1 MASARKVASLAI
13 VVVIVA
19 CGGAAAPSLPPTS
32 STAVATASPTPS
44 AAAGALTFTVDSSSK
59 ATVRVREQ
67 LARIPAPSDAV
78 LTATGVTGTFALNS
92 DGTFAPSSKISVDLT
107 TLASDQRQRD
117 DFVKRDPLEVSKFP
131 RAEFVPTRI
140 SGLALPL
147 ASSGDFTVKLIGNM
161 TIHGVTKEVT
171 FDVTGNRAGSKLTAT
186 ATAQPTWKFGDFGM
200 NPPSSAAV
208 LSVVDEIK
216 LEFSLVANETKA

>member
-1 MASARKVASLAI
+1 MSVMANARGAASLAI
-13 VVVIVA
+13 VMLIVA
-19 CGGAAAPSLPPTS
+19 CGGAAAPTS
-32 STAVATASPTPS
+32 SPTAVATARPTPS
-44 AAAGALTFTVDSSSK
+44 AATGALNFTVDSSSK

-78 LTATGVTGTFALNS
+78 LTATGVTGTFAFNS

-107 TLASDQRQRD
+107 TLTSDQAQRD
-117 DFVKRDPLEVSKFP
+117 QFVKRDPLEVSKFP
-131 RAEFVPTRI
+131 SAEFVPTKA
-140 SGLALPL
+140 SGLTLPL
-147 ASSGDFTVKLIGNM
+147 AASGDFTLKLVGNM

-200 NPPSSAAV
+200 KPPSSAAV

-216 LEFSLVANETKA
+216 LEIALVANETKA